1 MPTTQYGVNHPLAVK
16 QWARKLFV
24 DALKETH
31 VGRFTGKG
39 SNSLV
44 QIKDETQKAAGDRI
58 TVGLRVQL
66 SGDGVSGD
74 TTLEGQEEA
83 LTTYSDNVFID
94 QLRHAVRTGGRM
106 SEQRVPFSVRDESKL
121 ALQDWLSNR
130 IDTAFFN
137 QIAGNTGQADTKYTG
152 SQATIAPSATSGN
165 TRHIFADDET
175 TENSLS
181 SASASGNFQLTLIDK
196 AISVAKTASP
206 TIRPIKIN
214 GKDHY
219 VCFLHPWQVYSL
231 RTDATANR
239 VTWYDTQKARIQ
251 GGEMDNPIFNGAL
264 GEYNG
269 VILHE
274 NTRVP
279 TAPSITSVRRAI
291 FCGAQAA
298 AIAYG
303 RDNSEDNMTWVEE
316 MFDYGN
322 QLGVSAGLIWGLK
335 KMQFN
340 SIDFSTI
347 VISTH
352 AESPV

>member
-1 MPTTQYGVNHPLAVK
+1 MPNTSYPVNHPLAVK
-16 QWARKLFV
+16 LWSKKLFQ

-31 VGRFTGKG
+31 AGRFMGTS
-39 SNSLV
+39 SNSLI
-44 QIKDETQKAAGDRI
+44 QIKDETQKGAGDRI
-58 TVGLRVQL
+58 RVGLRMQL

-74 TTLEGQEEA
+74 STLEGQEEA
-83 LTTYSDNVFID
+83 LVTYSDDVFID
-94 QLRHAVRTGGRM
+94 QLRHAVRSDGRM
-106 SEQRVPFSVRDESKL
+106 SEQRVTFSVRDEAKTGL
-121 ALQDWLSNR
+121 ADWYANR

-152 SQATIAPSATSGN
+152 SQATIAPSTTSGN
-165 TRHIFADDET
+165 SRIIYGPVST

-196 AISVAKTASP
+196 ALAVAKTANP
-206 TIRPIKIN
+206 TIRPIRVN
-214 GKDHY
+214 GSEKY
-219 VCFLHPWQVYSL
+219 VCFLHPYQVYSL

-239 VTWYDTQKARIQ
+239 VTWYDTQKARVQ
-251 GGEMDNPIFNGAL
+251 GGEMDNGIFNGAL

-279 TAPSITSVRRAI
+279 IAPNTTTVRRAI

-298 AIAYG
+298 CIAYG
-303 RDNSEDNMTWVEE
+303 RENSDTKMTWVEE
-316 MFDYGN
+316 TFDYGN
-322 QLGVSAGLIWGLK
+322 KLGVSAGMIWGLK

-352 AESPV
+352 AEAP

>member
-1 MPTTQYGVNHPLAVK
+1 MANTSYPVNHPLAVK
-16 QWARKLFV
+16 LWSKKLFQ

-31 VGRFTGKG
+31 ASRFMGTS
-39 SNSLV
+39 SNSLI
-44 QIKDETQKAAGDRI
+44 QIKDETQKSAGDRI
-58 TVGLRVQL
+58 RIGLRVQL

-74 TTLEGQEEA
+74 GTLEGQEEA
-83 LTTYSDNVFID
+83 LVTYSDDVFID
-94 QLRHAVRTGGRM
+94 QLRHAVRSDGKM
-106 SEQRVPFSVRDESKL
+106 SEQRVTFSIRDEAKTGL
-121 ALQDWLSNR
+121 ADWYANR

-137 QIAGNTGQADTKYTG
+137 QIAGNTAQADTRYTG
-152 SQATIAPSATSGN
+152 SQATIAPSSLTGN
-165 TRHIFADDET
+165 TRIIYADDET

-181 SASASGNFQLTLIDK
+181 AASASGNFQLTLIDR
-196 AISVAKTASP
+196 AISIAKTATP
-206 TIRPIKIN
+206 TIRPIRVN
-214 GKDHY
+214 GKEHF
-219 VCFLHPWQVYSL
+219 VCFLHPFQVYSL

-239 VTWYDTQKARIQ
+239 VTWYDTQKARVQ

-279 TAPSITSVRRAI
+279 LAPSMTTVRRAV

-298 AIAYG
+298 SIAYG
-303 RDNSEDNMTWVEE
+303 RENSDSKMTWVEE
-316 MFDYGN
+316 AFDYGN
-322 QLGVSAGLIWGLK
+322 KLGVSAGMIWGLK

-352 AESPV
+352 AEQP

>member
-1 MPTTQYGVNHPLAVK
+1 MPNTSYPVNHPLAVK
-16 QWARKLFV
+16 LWSKKLFQ

-31 VGRFTGKG
+31 ASRFMGT
-39 SNSLV
+39 STNSLIQV
-44 QIKDETQKAAGDRI
+44 KDETSKGAGDRI
-58 TVGLRVQL
+58 TIGLRMQL

-74 TTLEGQEEA
+74 STLEGQEEA
-83 LTTYSDNVFID
+83 LVTYSDNVFID
-94 QLRHAVRTGGRM
+94 QLRHAVRSDGRM
-106 SEQRVPFSVRDESKL
+106 SEQRVTFSVRDEAKTGL
-121 ALQDWLSNR
+121 ADWYAGR

-152 SQATIAPSATSGN
+152 SQATIAPSTTSGN
-165 TRHIFADDET
+165 SRIIYGPLDAA
-175 TENSLS
+175 ENSLS
-181 SASASGNFQLTLIDK
+181 SASASANFQLTLIDK
-196 AISVAKTASP
+196 AIAMAKTATP
-206 TIRPIKIN
+206 TVRPVKVN
-214 GKDHY
+214 GKEYY
-219 VCFLHPWQVYSL
+219 VCFLHPYQVYSL

-239 VTWYDTQKARIQ
+239 VTWYDAQKARVQ
-251 GGEMDNPIFNGAL
+251 GGEMDNGIFTGAL

-279 TAPSITSVRRAI
+279 IAPSTTTVRRAV

-298 AIAYG
+298 CIAYG
-303 RDNSEDNMTWVEE
+303 RENSDSKMTWVEE
-316 MFDYGN
+316 AFDYGN
-322 QLGVSAGLIWGLK
+322 KLGVSAGMIWGLK

-352 AESPV
+352 AEAP